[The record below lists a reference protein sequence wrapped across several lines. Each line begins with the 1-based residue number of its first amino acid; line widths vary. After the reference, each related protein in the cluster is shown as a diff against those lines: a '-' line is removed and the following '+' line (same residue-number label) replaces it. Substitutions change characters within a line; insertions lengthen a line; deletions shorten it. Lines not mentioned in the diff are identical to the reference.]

1 MQPNINDILLT
12 QLDLPKFQ
20 PDDWDLFWQIWQRD
34 SGNFLR
40 KQKDS
45 QGNGQLSPGWDGF
58 SWEFNIEK
66 YGTQQMWDVTC
77 KDYSEYFP
85 KFRAAI
91 DALPFTTTRI
101 LFQSNRNLINPHK
114 DGSPSTDHLEYPAG
128 VRIIIHDENTQPNFY
143 IVKNKTEKI
152 YVDLKNDTNAFVY
165 NNPKV
170 LHAADYHGK
179 MKIIAH
185 LVIRDIDEIAYKELL
200 LRSVNK
206 YPNDTV
212 WA

>member
-1 MQPNINDILLT
+1 MQYINDILLT
-12 QLDLPKFQ
+12 QLDLPRIE
-20 PDDWDLFWQIWQRD
+20 PDNWNTFWKIWGTD
-34 SGNFLR
+34 SSDFLR

-58 SWEFNIEK
+58 CWEFDIGKN
-66 YGTQQMWDVTC
+66 GTQKMWDVPS
-77 KDYSEYFP
+77 KDYTEYFP
-85 KFRAAI
+85 QLRKTI
-91 DALPFTTTRI
+91 DSLPFKTIRI
-101 LFQSNRNLINPHK
+101 LFQSNRNIINPHK
-114 DGSPSTDHLEYPAG
+114 DGNPATDHLEYPAG
-128 VRIIIHDENTQPNFY
+128 VRAIIHDENTQPNFY

-152 YVDLKNDTNAFVY
+152 YVDLKNDTNSFVY

-170 LHAADYHGK
+170 LHAADYYGK

-185 LVIRDIDEIAYKELL
+185 FVITDIDEQLYKELL

-206 YPNDTV
+206 YPDDTV

>member
-1 MQPNINDILLT
+1 MQQNINNILLT
-12 QLDLPKFQ
+12 QLDLPKFEL
-20 PDDWDLFWQIWQRD
+20 DDWDLFWKIWKSD
-34 SGNFLR
+34 SSDYLR

-45 QGNGQLSPGWDGF
+45 QGNGQLAPGWDGF
-58 SWEFNIEK
+58 CWEFNIEK
-66 YGTQQMWDVTC
+66 HGTQKMWGVTC
-77 KDYSEYFP
+77 KDYTEYFP
-85 KFRAAI
+85 KFRATI
-91 DALPFTTTRI
+91 DSLPFETIRI
-101 LFQSNRNLINPHK
+101 LFQSNRNPINQHK
-114 DGSPSTDHLEYPAG
+114 DGCPTTDHLEYPTG

-152 YVDLKNDTNAFVY
+152 YVDLKNDTNTFVY

-179 MKIIAH
+179 FKIIAH
-185 LVIRDIDEIAYKELL
+185 LVIKDLDEPSYKELL